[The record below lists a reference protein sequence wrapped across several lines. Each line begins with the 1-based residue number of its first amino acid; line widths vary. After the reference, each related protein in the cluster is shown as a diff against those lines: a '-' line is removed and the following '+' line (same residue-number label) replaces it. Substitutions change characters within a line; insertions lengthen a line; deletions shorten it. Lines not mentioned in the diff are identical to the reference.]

1 MIATAKV
8 YVFIALFAIFL
19 VTYLVLPIFP
29 ATSDLAR
36 LFDLFKDPTVNFA
49 FLVCSFLFI
58 ALVLTFLFHVFCCL
72 VRGRDKTRAQIGD
85 VLVSEGFI
93 DPEDLRE
100 ALQEQTRKLGEVL
113 VAAGRITPEQR
124 DYALRVQKK
133 TKRKIGEV
141 LQELGYATQG
151 DVGWAVKQME
161 RRIGEI
167 LLDKKK
173 ISDYDLT
180 CVTSMNKCTKDAA
193 GNIMVV
199 K

>member
-1 MIATAKV
+1 MIAKAKV
-8 YVFIALFAIFL
+8 SLFVALFAIFL
-19 VTYLVLPIFP
+19 VAYLLLPAFP
-29 ATSDLAR
+29 KTSGLAG
-36 LFDLFKDPTVNFA
+36 LFDIFKDPTINFA
-49 FLVCSFLFI
+49 FLVFSFLLLSL
-58 ALVLTFLFHVFCCL
+58 ALTLLFHVLCCL
-72 VRGRDKTRAQIGD
+72 VRGRDRELAQIGE

-93 DPEDLRE
+93 NSEDLRE
-100 ALQEQTRKLGEVL
+100 ALQEQTRKLGEVM
-113 VAAGRITPEQR
+113 VAAGRITAEQR
-124 DYALRVQKK
+124 DHALRVQKK

-141 LQELGYATQG
+141 LQELGYATPG

-180 CVTSMNKCTKDAA
+180 CATSMNKCIKDAA
-193 GNIMVV
+193 GNIIVV

>member
-1 MIATAKV
+1 MIAIAKV
-8 YVFIALFAIFL
+8 YLFVALFAIFL
-19 VTYLVLPIFP
+19 VAYLLLPIFP

-36 LFDLFKDPTVNFA
+36 LLDIFKDPTVNFA
-49 FLVCSFLFI
+49 VLIFSFLFI
-58 ALVLTFLFHVFCCL
+58 SLVLTLLFHVLCCL
-72 VRGRDKTRAQIGD
+72 VRGRDKELAQIGD

-113 VAAGRITPEQR
+113 VEAGRITSEQR
-124 DYALRVQKK
+124 DHALSVQKK

-141 LQELGYATQG
+141 LQDLGYATPG
-151 DVGWAVKQME
+151 DVGWAVRQME

-167 LLDKKK
+167 LLEKKK

-180 CVTSMNKCTKDAA
+180 CVTSMNKCIKDSK
-193 GNIMVV
+193 GNIIVV